1 MHLGSCDINSW
12 RIYGSCLLVCGL
24 VQFILL
30 WMWPNDDDYT
40 LANLIPTA
48 NHASYFNSDSRH
60 QQANPHPTQS
70 MNYVSCLQYLSLAM
84 MMGMNIL
91 TTHHLMNIKTKRL
104 RLYCLGSAVESLL
117 H

>member
-1 MHLGSCDINSW
+1 MMMIT
-12 RIYGSCLLVCGL
+12 
-24 VQFILL
+24 Q
-30 WMWPNDDDYT
+30 
-40 LANLIPTA
+40 ANLIPTA

-60 QQANPHPTQS
+60 QAIPHPTQS